1 MPDSLRAIIVDD
13 EDLARR
19 GLALRLAEIP
29 EIELVAQ
36 CVNGPEALEAVAALE
51 PDLLFLDIQMP
62 GMNGFE
68 VVCELQSDTMPLV
81 VFVTAYDEYAVEA
94 FRVHAVDYLLKPIDA
109 ELLAQAVARAGERH
123 QARSQ
128 VAGKEQLLG
137 ALGGLKD
144 KVPVGEVVSPEGGA
158 GEPAERLVI
167 KDGGAFH
174 FVPMDDIQWID
185 AAGDYMCVHTR
196 EGTHIMRTTM
206 KQLEGSLDPA
216 RFIRIHRSSIVNSQC
231 IAGAEGHTNGEYVL
245 SLKGGT
251 RLKVSRSYRDRI
263 RALIEG

>member
-1 MPDSLRAIIVDD
+1 MPDTLRAIVVDD

-19 GLALRLAEIP
+19 GLALRLADVAGV
-29 EIELVAQ
+29 ELVAQ
-36 CVNGPEALEAVAALE
+36 CGNGPEALEAVAALE

-62 GMNGFE
+62 GMNGFD

-94 FRVHAVDYLLKPIDA
+94 FRVHAVDYLLKPIDTD
-109 ELLAQAVARAGERH
+109 LLGQAVARARERLN
-123 QARSQ
+123 ARSQ
-128 VAGKEQLLG
+128 PEGKEQLLG

-144 KVPVGEVVSPEGGA
+144 KVPVGEVVESESTA
-158 GEPAERLVI
+158 GQPAERLVI

-174 FVPMDDIQWID
+174 FVAMDDIQWID
-185 AAGDYMCVHTR
+185 AAGDYMCVHTG

-216 RFIRIHRSSIVNSQC
+216 QFIRVHRSSIVNSRC

-245 SLKGGT
+245 TLKGGT
-251 RLKVSRSYRDRI
+251 RLKVSRSYRERI